1 MSPTAVR
8 TAAWGVRGVGYP
20 YFTGAWYRNHGAAWI
35 APRWAVGVGV
45 LAPVWAVPAWTTI
58 APFVGVAETPLDY
71 DYGSNVVIQDDTVY
85 VNGESAGTAA
95 DYATQATTIA
105 DTGRA
110 AQPAENEEWQPLGV
124 FGMLQGD
131 EKVAQRIV
139 QLAVNKDGII
149 RGNYYDAVAD
159 NTLPLYG
166 SVDKKTQRV
175 AWSIGDKKNI
185 VFETGLNNLTKEEST
200 LLVHY
205 GTDSTQQMILAR
217 LPEPKDDKK

>member
-1 MSPTAVR
+1 
-8 TAAWGVRGVGYP
+8 
-20 YFTGAWYRNHGAAWI
+20 
-35 APRWAVGVGV
+35 
-45 LAPVWAVPAWTTI
+45 
-58 APFVGVAETPLDY
+58 VGVAETPVVY
-71 DYGSNVVIQDDTVY
+71 DYGSNVVIQDDSVY
-85 VNGESAGTAA
+85 VNGESAGSAA
-95 DYATQATTIA
+95 DYAAQATTIA

-110 AQPAENEEWQPLGV
+110 AQPAENDEWQPLGV

-175 AWSIGDKKNI
+175 AWSIGDKKEI

-205 GTDSTQQMILAR
+205 GKDSTQQMILAR